1 MSSNNVSDVSLCGI
15 YSDGQPG
22 DPLVLDG
29 SMDGTATSE
38 NPMHYDWYKV
48 VNPIPIHTSINDGV
62 ATIIDALIL
71 ADDADYRLDAW
82 NICGHYPPMNFHV
95 YVGDGPPIPTAGLG
109 SVYGCIGY
117 DATFDMNP
125 SKWELKHPIQEV
137 TYTLRY
143 DPQGIL
149 QVDLQTNTTGIFSV
163 MDAWNQ
169 YNSDNGYPPLTG
181 GLTSAQ
187 AGEYV
192 IYAMNGCGANIDL
205 SSGAHLYVIDG
216 TTTASVSL
224 DQPEVCSK
232 TTVNFTA
239 TSDGD
244 SHDKTYQWKYEG
256 SDIVGAT
263 NSTLTFETDATHSDY
278 TRGGHYSV
286 FVQNYCGAGTT
297 SDEVLL
303 TVNALPLATVSH
315 GSLSFCNGGSVELRA
330 DGGTSWLWSPT
341 GEISQSI
348 TVTTSGTYSVVVTGD
363 HGCTNTSTDMLVTVW
378 DLPVATVAVTDPLC
392 EGDNGNVEIS
402 ATGGSGTYV
411 SGTGSHTVLAGDPY
425 SFTVTDGNG
434 CTSNVISG
442 TMYAPTAIV
451 ASVVVTDP
459 LCEGGNGTVEV
470 SAIGG
475 TGTYPTGT
483 GSHTVAAGDA
493 YSFTVTDGNGC
504 TSNVISGTMFAPTA
518 VVATAVVTNP
528 LCEGGNGTVEVSAT
542 GGTGT
547 YPTGTGSH
555 SVLAGDAYNFTVTD
569 GNGCPSNVI
578 SGTMYAPTPVVATAV
593 VTNPLCEGGNGTVIV
608 SATGGTGT
616 YVSGTGSHTV
626 KAGDAYSFTV
636 TDGNGCTSNVIS
648 GTMFAPTAVSAHIG
662 TQGTIMCN
670 GESTTFSVVASGGT
684 SPYTY
689 TIGTETNSTGVFTR
703 SAGSY
708 SVEVLDKN
716 LCTPAYVPV
725 TLNEPTTLSAFATPG
740 TISCYHETASVV
752 VTASGGYGS
761 YSGTGT
767 FDRSTGTYSFT
778 VTDGHGCTAT
788 ATCHLDD
795 AAQVTV
801 SGSESFSKTTGTG
814 QSVTFTPSI
823 SGPSPLHYQW
833 SKGGTVLSGKTSST
847 LVISS
852 IVCDDAGTY
861 SISVWSGSCHS
872 TATGYSGT
880 LTVGNPAIDAATG
893 IGFGTWTKSS
903 IKFSVTTQAGNRLIV
918 AKLCSLG
925 TSSNTA
931 AIQQLTWTPT
941 NGQTYAASNTFG
953 TYTNADVSIIYN
965 GTGITDYW
973 VYGLTTV
980 RYYAIG
986 VFNYA
991 SDGCVN
997 PYYSN
1002 GLVKAQKTIKE
1013 SDDEPFA
1020 LQVAENFMMT
1030 DIAPNPAYSDINF
1043 KIMTQEK
1050 LPFIFEI
1057 YSIEGMQVYTEQMD
1071 VDAGTTPVTISLKS
1085 EKGTLPSGMYI
1096 LKVRTGNDEMTRR
1109 FIYIP

>member
-1 MSSNNVSDVSLCGI
+1 MKKLSAILALFMLFCLTSIQLMAVDVPGTQASGIVFSNVSSTSARITFTRGSGSRRVVVVSTSSTPGSPSNGTTVYTDGSGNYGDGYNIGGDGITYVVMNSNARQVTVNGLTGGQTYWVKIFEYNYSGTDPNQDKAFKLDGFTSSNPRSFKTNIDKPTALHSAYESDLSFKVEWTNPSDYDAFLLRVSSDNFTTYDEYTIDYVTGTTGECLAAVAIPAHSYQFKMQTWIYPNNSDWTDVTSTTTATTKTSPTTPSEINVCNGSYIHDATWVHSEGTCYWQTETDGENGVDEIFPVETTAFSTTGTYYLREKYNTEAWSDVGIPVQIYIDEAPTLGASNNVSDVSLCGI

-459 LCEGGNGTVEV
+459 LCEGTSGNVEI
-470 SAIGG
+470 SATGG
-475 TGTYPTGT
+475 TGTYTSGT
-483 GSHTVAAGDA
+483 GSHSVLAGDA

-504 TSNVISGTMFAPTA
+504 TSNVISGTM
-518 VVATAVVTNP
+518 
-528 LCEGGNGTVEVSAT
+528 
-542 GGTGT
+542 
-547 YPTGTGSH
+547 
-555 SVLAGDAYNFTVTD
+555 
-569 GNGCPSNVI
+569 
-578 SGTMYAPTPVVATAV
+578 YAP
-593 VTNPLCEGGNGTVIV
+593 V
-608 SATGGTGT
+608 SYTHLTL
-616 YVSGTGSHTV
+616 
-626 KAGDAYSFTV
+626 
-636 TDGNGCTSNVIS
+636 
-648 GTMFAPTAVSAHIG
+648 PTI
-662 TQGTIMCN
+662 
-670 GESTTFSVVASGGT
+670 
-684 SPYTY
+684 
-689 TIGTETNSTGVFTR
+689 
-703 SAGSY
+703 Y
-708 SVEVLDKN
+708 SV
-716 LCTPAYVPV
+716 
-725 TLNEPTTLSAFATPG
+725 
-740 TISCYHETASVV
+740 
-752 VTASGGYGS
+752 
-761 YSGTGT
+761 
-767 FDRSTGTYSFT
+767 
-778 VTDGHGCTAT
+778 
-788 ATCHLDD
+788 
-795 AAQVTV
+795 
-801 SGSESFSKTTGTG
+801 
-814 QSVTFTPSI
+814 
-823 SGPSPLHYQW
+823 
-833 SKGGTVLSGKTSST
+833 
-847 LVISS
+847 
-852 IVCDDAGTY
+852 
-861 SISVWSGSCHS
+861 
-872 TATGYSGT
+872 
-880 LTVGNPAIDAATG
+880 
-893 IGFGTWTKSS
+893 
-903 IKFSVTTQAGNRLIV
+903 
-918 AKLCSLG
+918 
-925 TSSNTA
+925 
-931 AIQQLTWTPT
+931 
-941 NGQTYAASNTFG
+941 
-953 TYTNADVSIIYN
+953 
-965 GTGITDYW
+965 
-973 VYGLTTV
+973 
-980 RYYAIG
+980 
-986 VFNYA
+986 
-991 SDGCVN
+991 
-997 PYYSN
+997 
-1002 GLVKAQKTIKE
+1002 
-1013 SDDEPFA
+1013 
-1020 LQVAENFMMT
+1020 
-1030 DIAPNPAYSDINF
+1030 
-1043 KIMTQEK
+1043 
-1050 LPFIFEI
+1050 
-1057 YSIEGMQVYTEQMD
+1057 
-1071 VDAGTTPVTISLKS
+1071 
-1085 EKGTLPSGMYI
+1085 
-1096 LKVRTGNDEMTRR
+1096 
-1109 FIYIP
+1109 